1 MEYKGYNIVN
11 DPEFMSKRIEPIG
24 RGSVHLS
31 LRGRFTSEGIAK
43 KVIDAYELTK
53 PTEVESVEEEP
64 AIGKK
69 RISRRS
75 KQV

>member
-1 MEYKGYNIVN
+1 MEYKGYSIVN

-43 KVIDAYELTK
+43 KAIDVYELNK
-53 PTEVESVEEEP
+53 PTEVESPKEEP
-64 AIGKK
+64 VVGKK
-69 RISRRS
+69 HVRRRS
-75 KQV
+75 KQI